1 MLFVNTFLI
10 SSAKNIDFNMKLWY
24 PFICRLGAFM
34 MTAGQYMEIAIE
46 QAELA
51 KQKGEVPIGA
61 VIVKDGQII
70 SKGYN
75 LRETNKNATSHAE
88 IIAIEMACKKL
99 DSWRLDDCSIYVTLE
114 PCMMCA
120 GAIIQS
126 RIKNVYFGGFDKKAG
141 AFGTV
146 VDFATMNF
154 THKVNVYAGIME
166 EECSKILKD
175 FFSELR
181 KTK

>member
-1 MLFVNTFLI
+1 ML
-10 SSAKNIDFNMKLWY
+10 
-24 PFICRLGAFM
+24 
-34 MTAGQYMEIAIE
+34 TAEHYMEIAIQ

-70 SKGYN
+70 AKGYN
-75 LRETNKNATSHAE
+75 LRETNKSATAHAE
-88 IIAIEMACKKL
+88 IIAIESACKVL
-99 DSWRLDDCSIYVTLE
+99 NSWRLDGCSIYVTLE

-126 RIKNVYFGGFDKKAG
+126 RIQNVYFGGFDKKAG

-146 VDFATMNF
+146 EDFSTMNW

-166 EECSKILKD
+166 EECSEILKD
-175 FFSELR
+175 FFADLR